1 MPGQLLPGQR
11 RLGRLVPEFGRL
23 LQVPR
28 LLRWSR
34 CSSAVAPLWSVSTQ
48 TRQIPVRTRDLR
60 YTPRTHVHSD
70 ATEENDGLSDV
81 WMGILGQDR
90 RPLVASGAA
99 LALANATAY
108 SSIVIDPVVIAFAFL
123 VWLPRVSARHTGYW
137 AVWFGAVWLALFSL
151 LMTVSGSWAGLAFT
165 VLNRKRNDYE
175 MPIVI
180 LGDIA
185 RSAGFIIVI
194 ALIGVAVA
202 IRTEERSR
210 RGLLVLVGAAA
221 LFVPAAQLH
230 FQTSWALDKHLAF
243 GVWFASMAAGY
254 GCLMAR
260 RWLARAVK
268 IQPGVVASAGGRPVR
283 RSGIRLAAG
292 VGHPSRVA
300 QRDLVRRCL
309 QASCGTHR
317 RPDLR
322 LVAETRSGVLQ
333 RAGAQVMAVADEG
346 PVARSGRSSA
356 QRLEVLL
363 CESSVRWQVRA
374 NSAVLCR
381 AALGARAQRRHS
393 A

>member
-1 MPGQLLPGQR
+1 MLPGGGAPGWCCPAGCAGVVLPGGGAPGWCCPAGGLPGSWQGLPGVPGPAGGWPGAGAEVRRCGGPRGPGGPGNAGVSKGRNRQSRSPGQLMPGQLLPGQR

-34 CSSAVAPLWSVSTQ
+34 CSSAVAPLWSVTTQ
-48 TRQIPVRTRDLR
+48 TRQILVRTRDLR
-60 YTPRTHVHSD
+60 YTARTHVHSD
-70 ATEENDGLSDV
+70 ATEENDGLSGV
-81 WMGILGQDR
+81 WMDILGQDR

-137 AVWFGAVWLALFSL
+137 AVWFGAVWLAFFSL

-165 VLNRKRNDYE
+165 VLNRKLNDYE

-243 GVWFASMAAGY
+243 GVWFASMAAG
-254 GCLMAR
+254 
-260 RWLARAVK
+260 
-268 IQPGVVASAGGRPVR
+268 
-283 RSGIRLAAG
+283 
-292 VGHPSRVA
+292 
-300 QRDLVRRCL
+300 
-309 QASCGTHR
+309 
-317 RPDLR
+317 
-322 LVAETRSGVLQ
+322 
-333 RAGAQVMAVADEG
+333 
-346 PVARSGRSSA
+346 
-356 QRLEVLL
+356 
-363 CESSVRWQVRA
+363 
-374 NSAVLCR
+374 
-381 AALGARAQRRHS
+381 
-393 A
+393 